1 MSQLVCYNNIERFT
15 KRNDFA
21 SIGVW
26 VKVVSSGRTP
36 TVDGVV
42 LVVFHT
48 IHYMICIYV
57 IFAISPVNSLL
68 SIMLLI
74 SWELNSDFC
83 ILSQI
88 EEHFFEMTFLFTET
102 ATSVTRTQ
110 KIIILFLQFW
120 KLYYQLC
127 WL

>member
-1 MSQLVCYNNIERFT
+1 MSQLVCYNNSERFT

-26 VKVVSSGRTP
+26 VKVVSSERTP

>member
-15 KRNDFA
+15 NRNDFA

-26 VKVVSSGRTP
+26 VKVVSSERTP
-36 TVDGVV
+36 TVDGVG
-42 LVVFHT
+42 LVVVHT